1 MLGEVRCALAFDRG
15 SDCSGLGL
23 NQTEFLRGWE
33 ELHIFV
39 LFFYKKQQTALF

>member
-23 NQTEFLRGWE
+23 NQTEFLRVRE
-33 ELHIFV
+33 EPHVLV
-39 LFFYKKQQTALF
+39 LFFYKKQQTALL